1 MRIALLLMCLFAAPL
16 TAGSWMT
23 NPTPRPGDW
32 LKKHQA
38 FLAQAQAGNI
48 DVLFLGDSI
57 TAGWLGSGLATWRQ
71 HFAPLKAANFGIV
84 GDGTQNVL
92 WRITNGELDGFRAKV
107 VVLLIGTNNIPH
119 KFDNTTQEREATL
132 VTEATALLIRTIQA
146 KQPQARILLHAI
158 LPRGEWDNPGRQC
171 IRLVNA
177 KHDALASDT
186 VRTLDLGH
194 LFLDGEHISSSVMP
208 DFLHPNGRAYS
219 IWGPALAP
227 AVRDLLRP

>member
-1 MRIALLLMCLFAAPL
+1 MRMAMLFLFLCAAQVC
-16 TAGSWMT
+16 AGSWMT

-38 FLAQAQAGNI
+38 FVRQAQAGNI
-48 DVLFLGDSI
+48 DVLFVGDSI
-57 TAGWLGSGLATWRQ
+57 TAGWLVNGAAAWRQ

-92 WRITNGELDGFRAKV
+92 WRLLNGELEGFRAKV

-119 KFDNTTQEREATL
+119 QFNNTTQEREAGL
-132 VTEATALLIRTIQA
+132 VTEATTLLVRTIQE
-146 KQPQARILLHAI
+146 KQPQAKILLHGV

-177 KHDALASDT
+177 KLEALAADNLR
-186 VRTLDLGH
+186 VVDLGH
-194 LFLDGEHISSSVMP
+194 LFLDGEHLLPSVMP
-208 DFLHPNGRAYS
+208 DFLHPSARAYGF
-219 IWGPALAP
+219 WAPALAP
-227 AVRDLLRP
+227 AVRDLLR